1 MFDHLFRQL
10 KERWFEPLALR
21 IGRQVS
27 PNALSIA
34 ACLLG
39 LFAAWA
45 AARGRHDIAL
55 LGWLANRM
63 LDGFDG
69 TLARV
74 TGQQSDFGGY
84 LDIVC
89 DFIVYAAMPIGAV
102 MGSGVP
108 GAEAAL
114 VWLLAAFF
122 VNAASWMYLSAVL
135 EKRAVGANV
144 RGELTT
150 VTMPPALIAGT
161 ETVIFFSLFLIFPS
175 KVPTLMW
182 AMTVLLGIGILGRL
196 VWARR
201 SLA

>member
-21 IGRQVS
+21 IGRRVS
-27 PNALSIA
+27 PNALSLA

-39 LFAAWA
+39 LCAAWA
-45 AARGRHDIAL
+45 AARGHHDIAL

-74 TGQQSDFGGY
+74 TSQQSDFGGY

-89 DFIVYAAMPIGAV
+89 DFIVYAAMPIGV
-102 MGSGVP
+102 VIGSGAP
-108 GAEAAL
+108 GAEVAL

-135 EKRAVGANV
+135 EKRAVGAHV